1 MRPTIKIV
9 NVDRTVEELR
19 DDIRT
24 LKKKLDSL
32 PPDSPDVGNI
42 ATIII
47 GLEATLKEELAK
59 ERRK

>member
-1 MRPTIKIV
+1 MPLKIIYTNPTI
-9 NVDRTVEELR
+9 EQLR
-19 DDIRT
+19 NDIHS